1 MNLFENHNNWTHHG
15 ILIPGLTSHQLER
28 QVIHNDAVF
37 WIFVK
42 IYYQGV
48 FKLQYVQVPFWKWPK
63 ERAYFQSPATL
74 RIIPVIFVYTCS
86 HMVRKP
92 LERPLFAVFCTYS
105 VFCMNFT
112 WDWFENLKSPIFVYK
127 YHFFQHLTMDDP
139 WRAITRRDLSS
150 IIWRMWRP
158 YIARPYGTV
167 CQLIYHSN
175 L

>member
-1 MNLFENHNNWTHHG
+1 MNLFENHYNWTHHG

-42 IYYQGV
+42 INHRGV

-86 HMVRKP
+86 HTVRKP
-92 LERPLFAVFCTYS
+92 LERPSFAVSCTKLSYELCGRLVWKPKIPNICLQDS
-105 VFCMNFT
+105 ICST
-112 WDWFENLKSPIFVYK
+112 QTLGWPLRTHRSIEWNLKKVENIN
-127 YHFFQHLTMDDP
+127 D
-139 WRAITRRDLSS
+139 
-150 IIWRMWRP
+150 
-158 YIARPYGTV
+158 YIAQHYGTV